1 MGESIPQSR
10 PSVIS
15 ADRRMAKADL
25 RKTEI
30 DPWRVRVG
38 QAMERLK
45 QRSGLSLKEFADAV
59 EKDER
64 QVGRWFDG
72 TEHPQLA
79 AICAVESLRQLLI
92 IVLAELAGDA
102 VEIETVVRVRR
113 QGSA

>member
-1 MGESIPQSR
+1 
-10 PSVIS
+10 
-15 ADRRMAKADL
+15 MAKADL
-25 RKTEI
+25 RKAEM
-30 DPWRVRVG
+30 DPWRARVG

-59 EKDER
+59 GRDER

-72 TEHPQLA
+72 SEHPQIA
-79 AICAVESLRQLLI
+79 AICAVEPLRQLLI

-113 QGSA
+113 RQSA